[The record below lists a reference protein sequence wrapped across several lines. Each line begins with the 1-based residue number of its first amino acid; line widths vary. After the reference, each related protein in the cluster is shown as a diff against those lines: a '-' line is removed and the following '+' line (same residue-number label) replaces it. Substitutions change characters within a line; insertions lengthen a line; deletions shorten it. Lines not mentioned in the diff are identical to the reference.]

1 MTNKASADTS
11 HLMSGLHWSPGRKLP
26 MILQTEAS
34 ECGLAALTMIGRYY
48 GHDVDLASLRRRY
61 LVSSRGTTLQM
72 LMNAA
77 AHLGFQS
84 RPVRLELNELR
95 QLAVPCILHWDL
107 NHFVV
112 LKQTHA
118 NGATI
123 HDPACGVRR
132 ISNAGLSEHF
142 TGVALECKPRAD
154 FEPVTA
160 RQSISLST
168 LLEKV
173 DGLPGALMKIFGL
186 AFALELITLI
196 WPFYLQWVLD
206 KVLVSADRKLL
217 TLLGAAFLL
226 TILLQAVL
234 TVGRAWIITW
244 LSTSLSVT
252 WITSVFSRMLR
263 LPLQWY
269 EKRHIGDIAS
279 RYESL
284 SQIQK
289 TFTSGFVTAIL
300 DGLMAATTLTVLFV
314 FSVKL
319 TSVVLIAFLLY
330 ATVRVILYR
339 PLRRAQE
346 DQIQKA
352 ARQDTDLFEAI
363 RGALTLKINNQ
374 QESRS
379 ARYANAVI
387 ETFNQNI
394 RMERLNIA
402 FVTSKQIILG
412 GYRVGIIWLA
422 AGLVIDGIFS
432 AGMLVA
438 FVAYADLFINR
449 VTSLMDKLME
459 FRMLGL
465 HAERLADIVLSDTEQ
480 YIETDWSAQIS
491 DFTIEVRNVSF
502 RYSSIEDWILKD
514 CSMTVKAGEFVALTG
529 LSGCGKTTLAKIIL
543 GLLEPNEGDV
553 RLGGV
558 DIRKLGLARYR
569 SLIGAVMQEDQ
580 LFAGSVAENIASFP
594 DGVFDMAGMESAARL
609 AAIHDDI
616 STMPMGY
623 QSLVGDMGSTLSGGQ
638 KQRLL
643 LARALYRNPKLL
655 LLDEATSH
663 LDIECEQAINFAIS
677 GLQVTRITIAHRP
690 QTIASAQRVFLVAE
704 GRVRELDDLSK
715 ESSEL
720 PQAALRA

>member
-1 MTNKASADTS
+1 
-11 HLMSGLHWSPGRKLP
+11 

-352 ARQDTDLFEAI
+352 ARQDTELFEAI